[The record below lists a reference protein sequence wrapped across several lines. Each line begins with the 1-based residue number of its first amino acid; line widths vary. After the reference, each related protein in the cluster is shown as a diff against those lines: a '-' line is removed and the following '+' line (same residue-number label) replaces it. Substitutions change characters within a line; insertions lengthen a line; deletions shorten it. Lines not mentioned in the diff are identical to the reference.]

1 MTCCGIPLTIVY
13 KSRFSANGNIVTLVR
28 LQCNICGKRTNW
40 RKSAEEA
47 YRDWSEEE

>member
-13 KSRFSANGNIVTLVR
+13 KSCFSANGHIVTLVR

-47 YRDWSEEE
+47 YRDWSEEG